1 MNSEQRLVG
10 WVETNLKPFM
20 AASGTSELQIYLSSP
35 VLVAHLLRYL
45 YSIEVTGNAA
55 FTTLLRSAMPR
66 ERNLTYEQV
75 LGDPELFQELVSL
88 LAQRVARKAR
98 QVHDGAAPEQED
110 IYQTLTA
117 FSHCQRR
124 RENLREAL
132 ELVNADICA
141 QQRELKN
148 HVQQMSGEIAEL
160 LLRCDK
166 GGSRGTRTPL
176 SASAA
181 SIGTP
186 RSKHSVTF
194 ADGSGSPEVG
204 GGDYYEEVIEV
215 SLDEASSPT
224 RASRFG
230 GLGPC
235 TPSLTNSVSDDERVM
250 QLQRM
255 VQRITSVLLA
265 YQEQIGEEDGSLAS
279 ARVISSLREENQ
291 RYQTLLADLTA
302 DITTYKGRV
311 SELQEKLDAFRA
323 TASAVASTSAVGSTP
338 RLSGQQEGPRGN
350 GKLAELRSLLKVK
363 DSQIADLRQQ
373 VESLHRTSTTATTEA
388 QDSSS
393 RCTTLQA
400 KFDRAR
406 KTLSVIEQKIRAY
419 AREDDSFN
427 CVVTGKD
434 ASELLSSLYFG
445 LRKRFYEATRGGTSV
460 GGRETSLLSSS
471 MSRGRTPTRPS
482 SGTGPGRKGDRDDL
496 SHLLAGYSSDK
507 EAIERRLAQLEDQMA
522 NQARRAEETRRE
534 REYEPPAL
542 APAPAPA
549 PSRYRSTPY
558 HSLTR
563 SDLDRSRSRRSGEWD
578 GPTRVSSGSQRIA
591 KLVDEHQRNTDALAT
606 GRRPRSTRRSL
617 Y

>member
-66 ERNLTYEQV
+66 ERSLTYEQV

-160 LLRCDK
+160 LLRCEK
-166 GGSRGTRTPL
+166 GGSRGARTPL

-194 ADGSGSPEVG
+194 ADGSGSPDAG
-204 GGDYYEEVIEV
+204 AGDYYEEVIEV

-224 RASRFG
+224 RAPRFG
-230 GLGPC
+230 GPC
-235 TPSLTNSVSDDERVM
+235 TPSLTSSISDDERVM

-279 ARVISSLREENQ
+279 ARVISGLREENQ

-323 TASAVASTSAVGSTP
+323 TASAVASTTAVGSTP
-338 RLSGQQEGPRGN
+338 RPRLPEQQEGPRGT
-350 GKLAELRSLLKVK
+350 GKLAELRSLLRVK

-373 VESLHRTSTTATTEA
+373 VETLHRTSTTATTEA

-393 RCTTLQA
+393 RCTSLQA

-406 KTLSVIEQKIRAY
+406 KTLSAVEQKIRAY

-445 LRKRFYEATRGGTSV
+445 LRKRFYEATRAGTNL
-460 GGRETSLLSSS
+460 GGRDTSLSSS

-482 SGTGPGRKGDRDDL
+482 SGPGPGRKGDRDDL

-534 REYEPPAL
+534 REYDP
-542 APAPAPA
+542 PAPA
-549 PSRYRSTPY
+549 PSRYRSNSY

-563 SDLDRSRSRRSGEWD
+563 SDLDRSRSRRSGDWD
-578 GPTRVSSGSQRIA
+578 APARVSSGSQRIA
-591 KLVDEHQRNTDALAT
+591 KLVDEHQRNADALGT
-606 GRRPRSTRRSL
+606 GRRPRSTRRSF